1 MKFDYSC
8 AGWLYEEDGKLC
20 KVIPKARHRHWFNS
34 PYIHDH
40 DKKKWYDLYRKRF
53 NDHPNFIAID
63 YFELPNYFEMKK
75 INGCTLYHK
84 LDRLLVNQ
92 AAKRYGTNLQSE
104 FIDEDEKKVISN
116 IFKQYKNM
124 INHILSFQDNFLH
137 LDLWGYNNVM
147 VESET
152 NRLILIDPDSVF
164 WVREK
169 EIHHIKA
176 MMYKNLADI
185 KRIELFIIN
194 NDINISW
201 KRLRHG
207 YLPDGYNEKAVPI

>member
-1 MKFDYSC
+1 MCDC
-8 AGWLYEEDGKLC
+8 
-20 KVIPKARHRHWFNS
+20 
-34 PYIHDH
+34 
-40 DKKKWYDLYRKRF
+40 
-53 NDHPNFIAID
+53 
-63 YFELPNYFEMKK
+63 
-75 INGCTLYHK
+75 
-84 LDRLLVNQ
+84 
-92 AAKRYGTNLQSE
+92 
-104 FIDEDEKKVISN
+104 DEKKVISN